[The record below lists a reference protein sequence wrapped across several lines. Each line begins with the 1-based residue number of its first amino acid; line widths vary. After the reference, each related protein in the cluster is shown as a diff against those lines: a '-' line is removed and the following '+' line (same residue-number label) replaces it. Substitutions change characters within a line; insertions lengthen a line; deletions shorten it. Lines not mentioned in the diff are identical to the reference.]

1 MPENMFSSLPTGY
14 IISLLSLNVG
24 AFMLVF
30 VCYASIFLQVRGS
43 NASRASDMYLAR
55 RMALLVFTD
64 FVCWGPV
71 AIVAGMSAGERKPLK
86 RPGAF

>member
-1 MPENMFSSLPTGY
+1 MIFIDYLYFAGY
-14 IISLLSLNVG
+14 IIALLALNIG
-24 AFMLVF
+24 AFVLVF

-43 NASRASDMYLAR
+43 SASRASDMHLAR

-71 AIVAGMSAGERKPLK
+71 AIVAGMSAGERKQQ
-86 RPGAF
+86 

>member
-1 MPENMFSSLPTGY
+1 MFVGY
-14 IISLLSLNVG
+14 IIALLVLNVS
-24 AFMLVF
+24 AFILVF

-71 AIVAGMSAGERKPLK
+71 AIVAGLSAGMAHKIHVCD
-86 RPGAF
+86 